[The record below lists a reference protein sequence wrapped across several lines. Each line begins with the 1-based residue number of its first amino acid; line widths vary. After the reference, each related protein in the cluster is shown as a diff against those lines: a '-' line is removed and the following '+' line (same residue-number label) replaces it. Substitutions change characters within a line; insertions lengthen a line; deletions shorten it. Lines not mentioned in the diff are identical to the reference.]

1 MNIDR
6 LGNRARFLC
15 ALSLTLFGAS
25 MASAQEVAVDQHAES
40 ATTEAPSDDETSLNI
55 AAGGTLSTGNTR
67 SWQVNAGGDMRIV
80 RDVHAVGAM
89 VNFIYGR
96 TDLPDDGVRVF
107 EDTVRNLNAKLRYD
121 YFLSDMDALF
131 LAAGF
136 RWDTFAGLDAR
147 IQGQAGYLRN
157 FVLEENSRFW
167 GEIGYDITYDNYTD
181 DVLRNNPVQG
191 VDEVDVVHSARGFLG
206 YDNHVTETLTW
217 LTGLEALVN
226 VETPRDFRV
235 NWDNALRSKIGGNFQ
250 LEVKFSLKYDN
261 VPVPGTNELDTLTQ
275 LNLIYNL
282 I

>member
-6 LGNRARFLC
+6 LGHRARFLC
-15 ALSLTLFGAS
+15 ALSLTLFGAH
-25 MASAQEVAVDQHAES
+25 MASAQEVDVSQHAES
-40 ATTEAPSDDETSLNI
+40 VSTDAPTDDETALNI

-67 SWQVNAGGDMRIV
+67 SWQVNAGGDMRVV
-80 RDVHAVGAM
+80 RDEHAVGAM

-96 TDLPDDGVRVF
+96 SDLPDDSTRTYQ
-107 EDTVRNLNAKLRYD
+107 DTVRNLNAKLRYD

-131 LAAGF
+131 VAAGF

-147 IQGQAGYLRN
+147 VQGQVGYLRN
-157 FVLEENSRFW
+157 FVLEESSRFW
-167 GEIGYDITYDNYTD
+167 GEIGYDLTYDNYTD
-181 DVLRNNPVQG
+181 DILRANPDA
-191 VDEVDVVHSARGFLG
+191 DEIDVVHSARGFVG

-226 VETPRDFRV
+226 VELPRDFRI
-235 NWDNALRSKIGGNFQ
+235 NWDNALRSKINGNFQ
-250 LEVKFSLKYDN
+250 LEIKFSLKYDN
-261 VPVPGTNELDTLTQ
+261 KPVPGTNDLDTLTQ